1 MTDRSISASS
11 PATAELQFGNYLPPR
26 TDAIRALRGAFP
38 QVSGGVRSMNDSD
51 TYQLSTE
58 TPPECVPALA
68 TLIAG
73 AVATFDADR
82 NAARRYLMRASAILQ
97 AWAVHEPENGREARS
112 RGGLAG
118 WQLNRLVDYIEQHLA
133 ERITGEDLAGLI
145 DVSIG
150 QLFKAFKA
158 SVGIPPLQY
167 VASRRLEFVCLLLR
181 TSRESLSQIAV
192 TAGFYDQSHLCRVFR
207 RVLGVTPAAWRREM
221 RRSPCR
227 LRGWPKASRAGRRQR
242 SPQSRG
248 EIVRVDGGSR
258 L

>member
-26 TDAIRALRGAFP
+26 TDAIRALLGAFP

-58 TPPECVPALA
+58 TLPECVPAMA

-97 AWAVHEPENGREARS
+97 ACAAHEPENGREARS

-150 QLFKAFKA
+150 QLFRAFKA

-207 RVLGVTPAAWRREM
+207 RVLGVTPAAWRRENAA
-221 RRSPCR
+221 RRHRQLPPVFV
-227 LRGWPKASRAGRRQR
+227 RGGAR
-242 SPQSRG
+242 
-248 EIVRVDGGSR
+248 
-258 L
+258 